1 MPQNCYELVWIFIIY
16 AFIGWCTEV
25 SYAALDRGIF
35 VNRGFL
41 NGPYCPIYGC
51 GVVIVVAVLTPLKDN
66 LLILFIGS
74 FLLTSILEYITGYLL
89 EKVFHNQWWDY
100 SDKPFNIHGYVCLKF
115 SIYWGLA
122 CTFIMDVLHPIIY
135 KGITLMPHIVGMI
148 LICIIM
154 TVFFVDC
161 GITVATI
168 LKFNKRLKVMDEMAE
183 RIHKLSDEI
192 GENIYENVTDIVEKS
207 EEFQETHAELLDK
220 LAETTGAAKDK
231 MIRTVDTK
239 IITENVKEMCI
250 EANHY
255 LSKDMDIA
263 MKNAVTTEKSE
274 LGRKILNQL
283 QDNLKIADEE
293 MIPICQDTGMAVIFL
308 EVGQDVHF
316 EGEAIEDAIN
326 EGVRQGYTEGYL
338 RKSVVKDPL
347 IRENTKDNTPAVIHY
362 SIVPGDKV
370 KITIAPKGF
379 GSENMS
385 RVFMLKPADGIE
397 GVKDA
402 VLTAVKDAGPNA
414 CPPMVVGVG
423 IGGTFEKCAILAKK
437 ALIRPVGEHSD
448 IPYVKD
454 MEEELLGKI
463 NRLGIG
469 PGGLGGTTTALAVN
483 INTYP
488 THIAGLPVAVN
499 ICCHVNRHV
508 VREV

>member
-1 MPQNCYELVWIFIIY
+1 MPQNFYELVWIFIIY

-183 RIHKLSDEI
+183 RIHKLSNEI

-220 LAETTGAAKDK
+220 LAEKKDNLMEIPGSAKEKIVDTTGAAKEKIAETTGTAKDKIAETTGAAKDK
-231 MIRTVDTK
+231 IAETTGAAKNKITGTTETARERIVETTGTAKEKITDTAANAK
-239 IITENVKEMCI
+239 LAISENIM
-250 EANHY
+250 EAK
-255 LSKDMDIA
+255 SSFEAK
-263 MKNAVTTEKSE
+263 KNAWTEKSE
-274 LGRKILNQL
+274 EWKKNREKQKAELSELSEKYEQL
-283 QDNLKIADEE
+283 FEE
-293 MIPICQDTGMAVIFL
+293 KNFGFRRLMKAFPDM
-308 EVGQDVHF
+308 
-316 EGEAIEDAIN
+316 
-326 EGVRQGYTEGYL
+326 
-338 RKSVVKDPL
+338 KS
-347 IRENTKDNTPAVIHY
+347 REN
-362 SIVPGDKV
+362 DK
-370 KITIAPKGF
+370 TLT
-379 GSENMS
+379 E
-385 RVFMLKPADGIE
+385 LKKHFHLDKPE
-397 GVKDA
+397 QK
-402 VLTAVKDAGPNA
+402 
-414 CPPMVVGVG
+414 
-423 IGGTFEKCAILAKK
+423 
-437 ALIRPVGEHSD
+437 
-448 IPYVKD
+448 
-454 MEEELLGKI
+454 
-463 NRLGIG
+463 
-469 PGGLGGTTTALAVN
+469 
-483 INTYP
+483 
-488 THIAGLPVAVN
+488 
-499 ICCHVNRHV
+499 
-508 VREV
+508 